1 MIGFVVSVN
10 GKQVGQT
17 SAGSLGLVTAN
28 IWCMNSSRW
37 LRKERQEFSVDLS
50 VMQID
55 LQRGRRHLSKP
66 GVRLR
71 KGDVVTIRAIET
83 SEVSPGKWSKWEP
96 HDFEEDQ
103 KNNVRSQCF
112 ALGWGIDEGG

>member
-10 GKQVGQT
+10 GKEVDRI

-28 IWCMNSSRW
+28 IWCMNSTGW
-37 LRKERQEFSVDLS
+37 LRKERQEFTVDLS
-50 VMQID
+50 VMQIE
-55 LQRGRRHLSKP
+55 LQRGRRHLFKP

-96 HDFEEDQ
+96 HDFEEDE
-103 KNNVRSQCF
+103 KNRVRSQCA
-112 ALGWGIDEGG
+112 ALGWEIDEGG